1 MSVYVSPRT
10 ERRRR
15 GRAIRKARREQATAA
30 LTRLDTIQTI
40 DWTTVG
46 RFFEAI
52 ADTLVA
58 VINAALDAAAIA
70 ARTFLDVFPIALA
83 EERRRRRDW
92 MLTYRALD
100 PHAGHEFCDPRLGCV
115 TREDTDA

>member
-1 MSVYVSPRT
+1 MSAYVSPRT

-30 LTRLDTIQTI
+30 LTNLDAFQTI
-40 DWTTVG
+40 DWTAVG

-52 ADTLVA
+52 ADTLVTA
-58 VINAALDAAAIA
+58 FAAALDAAAIA
-70 ARTFLDVFPIALA
+70 ARTFLDAFPIALA

-92 MLTYRALD
+92 MLTYRALERLD
-100 PHAGHEFCDPRLGCV
+100 PKR
-115 TREDTDA
+115 DTDA

>member
-1 MSVYVSPRT
+1 MSAYVSPRT

-30 LTRLDTIQTI
+30 LASLDGFHTI
-40 DWTTVG
+40 DWTAIG
-46 RFFEAI
+46 RFIEAI
-52 ADTLVA
+52 ADTLVT
-58 VINAALDAAAIA
+58 VVNAALDAAAIA

-92 MLTYRALD
+92 MLTYRALEQLD
-100 PHAGHEFCDPRLGCV
+100 PERDS
-115 TREDTDA
+115 DA

>member
-30 LTRLDTIQTI
+30 LTNLDTFHAI
-40 DWTTVG
+40 DWTAVG
-46 RFFEAI
+46 RFFEAL
-52 ADTLVA
+52 ADTLVT
-58 VINAALDAAAIA
+58 VIDAALDAATIA
-70 ARTFLDVFPIALA
+70 ARIFLDVFPIALA

-92 MLTYRALD
+92 MLTYRALEQLD
-100 PHAGHEFCDPRLGCV
+100 PER
-115 TREDTDA
+115 DTDA

>member
-30 LTRLDTIQTI
+30 LTSLHAFHTI
-40 DWTTVG
+40 DWPAVG

-52 ADTLVA
+52 ADTLVT
-58 VINAALDAAAIA
+58 VIDAALDAAAIA
-70 ARTFLDVFPIALA
+70 ARTFLVVFPIALA

-92 MLTYRALD
+92 MLTYRALEQLD
-100 PHAGHEFCDPRLGCV
+100 PER
-115 TREDTDA
+115 DTDA